1 MREIGHAQAPQSF
14 SPGHN
19 ERKSSS
25 RIIAL
30 PDLHLGKV
38 PRGDG
43 LEPPVFVKYR
53 SLGDVLT
60 RMLHLP
66 RPPSIHRASH
76 TRLKRIKLGRLHN
89 PHQGRGNSASTRRGF
104 PEFHLTI
111 TLP

>member
-1 MREIGHAQAPQSF
+1 MREIGHAQAPRSF

-89 PHQGRGNSASTRRGF
+89 PHHGVVETPPQRAEDSPSSTSQ
-104 PEFHLTI
+104 
-111 TLP
+111 

>member
-1 MREIGHAQAPQSF
+1 MREIGHAQVPQSF

-38 PRGDG
+38 PGGDG

-66 RPPSIHRASH
+66 RPPSIHRASR
-76 TRLKRIKLGRLHN
+76 TGLKRIKLGRLHN
-89 PHQGRGNSASTRRGF
+89 PQQGVVETPRQRAEDSPSSTSQ
-104 PEFHLTI
+104 
-111 TLP
+111 